1 MKYSRVSLFVLSVL
15 LTSLCQ
21 PALAAAA
28 SPPLVITEVG
38 AYEKS
43 GTDALEW
50 IEVYNR
56 STEPLDI
63 TAWKFLESSGS
74 NLLTHGIFATDSGEK
89 HVLPGSY
96 AIIAQNDANLK
107 TAYPEVTVPIFDSSW
122 STLSLDGETIGLKD
136 ALGTVTT
143 LTYMASPETSVE
155 RLDVHNDQVSEENW
169 RIAPYKNSLGKAT
182 EVSVTSEITEET
194 PATPQEVVEMVV
206 STTSTPEVVVPI
218 PEEVPVVTTVVTST
232 STPPVVVETST
243 ATTSTESVTIPEVT
257 KEVATVTVQLV
268 QPSPLR
274 ISELMPSP
282 DQEAE
287 WVEIYN
293 TSSNAYDASVCALTD
308 KTGNESLKHVLAPL
322 SYTVVEV
329 KNITLN
335 NSGDDISLLCND
347 AVVDKVQ
354 YGTLEG
360 VDKQTTAPAPKKGQA
375 LIRKTE
381 NAATSAELF
390 GVGVATK
397 GGVNNAVSSP
407 TPTNS
412 SSTTTV
418 TSAPNTPVAIDVVI
432 NEVLSESSGDDSR
445 AEFIE
450 LYNRGDF
457 TTDLRGWSVSDGKT
471 KFTLK
476 DSQELRF
483 PPGAY
488 YVIGRTSS
496 TMALGIKGSVKLT
509 DPNSILV
516 DETSFTDMEADVSWS
531 RFGNDWAKT
540 SLVTPSVVNT
550 LVKPNHAPI
559 ARLTSVKSAT
569 VGTSVQF
576 SSEDSTDQDGDVL
589 QYVWDFGDGMKSQ
602 EANPT
607 HTFAQSGKFPV
618 VLSVTDGQRTAT
630 VQQVVT
636 ITKPVTVSTV
646 ATKPAT
652 TKRTKSTIVTYQYN
666 PVELETIAEL
676 PHNTPVI
683 VEGVIHYINK
693 NSRIRS
699 FYLGNPGIEVQLGSV
714 LAEYLQTEQSVRV
727 KALVSVSTSGARVL
741 KVKDIAIIPALPAI
755 TPTKLPLSDAGL
767 LETEYVETSGTVTAK
782 KGFELTLED
791 ETGTCK
797 VTVPSVTAA
806 SVVIGDTVAIIG
818 SSVKSTSACKIVVSK
833 PAALT
838 VLAQLPTEEKL
849 SSYVPVTATGVSSV
863 ALAALWK
870 KKSSLLTLITNIW
883 KRNTNA

>member
-15 LTSLCQ
+15 LTSICQ
-21 PALAAAA
+21 PALAATT

-56 STEPLDI
+56 SSEPIDI
-63 TAWKFLESSGS
+63 TAWKFLESSGA
-74 NLLTHGIFATDSGEK
+74 NLLTHGISATDSGEK

-96 AIIAQNDANLK
+96 AIIAQNDDNLK
-107 TAYPEVTVPIFDSSW
+107 IAYPEVTVPIFDSSW

-155 RLDVHNDQVSEENW
+155 RLDAHSDIATEENW
-169 RIAPYKNSLGKAT
+169 RVAPYKNSIGKAT
-182 EVSVTSEITEET
+182 EVVVTSETPEEIPSV
-194 PATPQEVVEMVV
+194 PAEDTVEMVIT
-206 STTSTPEVVVPI
+206 TTSTPAIEVVI
-218 PEEVPVVTTVVTST
+218 PEEIPVVTVVAST
-232 STPPVVVETST
+232 STPPLVIETST
-243 ATTSTESVTIPEVT
+243 TSTDAVVVIPEVPET
-257 KEVATVTVQLV
+257 EQTVSVQLV

-274 ISELMPSP
+274 LSELMPSP
-282 DQEAE
+282 EQEAE

-293 TSSNAYDASVCALTD
+293 TSSNAYDASVCSLRD
-308 KTGNESLKHVLAPL
+308 KTGSESLKDVLAPL

-335 NSGDDISLLCND
+335 NSGDEISLVCND

-354 YGTLEG
+354 YGTVEG

-375 LIRKTE
+375 LIRKVE

-397 GGVNNAVSSP
+397 GGVNNSVTTTLP
-407 TPTNS
+407 TPP
-412 SSTTTV
+412 TTTV
-418 TSAPNTPVAIDVVI
+418 TSAPSTPVAIDVVI
-432 NEVLSESSGDDSR
+432 NEVLSESSGDD
-445 AEFIE
+445 ATTEFIE

-457 TTDLRGWSVSDGKT
+457 TTDLRGWSVSDGKS

-496 TMALGIKGSVKLT
+496 TMALGIKGTLKLT
-509 DPNSILV
+509 DPNANLV
-516 DETSFTDMEADVSWS
+516 DETTFADMEADVSWS

-540 SLVTPSVVNT
+540 SVVTPSVVNT
-550 LVKPNHAPI
+550 LVRPNHAPI

-569 VGTSVQF
+569 VGTAVQF

-589 QYVWDFGDGMKSQ
+589 QYVWDFGDGQQSH

-607 HTFAQSGKFPV
+607 HIFTQSGKFPA
-618 VLSVTDGQRTAT
+618 VLSVTDGKRTAT
-630 VQQVVT
+630 VQQIVT

-646 ATKPAT
+646 AVKPAT
-652 TKRTKSTIVTYQYN
+652 TKRTKSTVVTYQYN
-666 PVELETIAEL
+666 PVDLETIAEL

-714 LAEYLQTEQSVRV
+714 LAEYLKTEQSVRV
-727 KALVSVSTSGARVL
+727 KALVSVSASGARVL
-741 KVKDIAIIPALPAI
+741 KVKDIALIPALPAI
-755 TPTKLPLSDAGL
+755 TPTKLSLSDAGL
-767 LETEYVETSGTVTAK
+767 LETEYVEISGAVTAI
-782 KGFELTLED
+782 KGTELTLED

-797 VTVPSVTAA
+797 VTVPSVSA
-806 SVVIGDTVAIIG
+806 SAVKIGDTVRIIG
-818 SSVKSTSACKIVVSK
+818 SSVKSTSACKIFVAQPVHV
-833 PAALT
+833 T
-838 VLAQLPTEEKL
+838 VTASILSGEKIG
-849 SSYVPVTATGVSSV
+849 SYVPVAATGASSV